1 MADGRDKFEIE
12 KSVMYGWYEDT
23 AMVNVTVAAS
33 PAVRNQTGT
42 NGTTRTEAENAYYRV
57 LATAWVR
64 HGVGVLIALADWSEH
79 TMNATL
85 LARAPAY
92 LQVRLT
98 VDWHEVGCH
107 NGPPTRFELPSVEGY
122 QNRTRGGVATE
133 AEFPVAVD
141 TGALLVAMCDGSEW
155 GDYANGVE

>member
-1 MADGRDKFEIE
+1 MMNA
-12 KSVMYGWYEDT
+12 T
-23 AMVNVTVAAS
+23 AAVS

-42 NGTTRTEAENAYYRV
+42 NGTARTEAENAHYRV

-64 HGVGVLIALADWSEH
+64 RGVGVLIALADWSEH

-85 LARAPAY
+85 LARAPPY

-98 VDWHEVGCH
+98 VDWDEVGCH
-107 NGPPTRFELPSVEGY
+107 NGPPTRFELPEIRGY
-122 QNRTRGGVATE
+122 QNRTHGGVATE

-141 TGALLVAMCDGSEW
+141 TGALLVAMCDGPEEW
-155 GDYANGVE
+155 GDHANGVE